1 MINQSN
7 NHQQLQYQKSVISEE
22 FRELVNRNKS
32 IKEENRYLIYEEFK
46 EEIEELYLGM
56 NQLEVMDQ
64 VTKNKYYY
72 VKRFIDLYYR

>member
-1 MINQSN
+1 M
-7 NHQQLQYQKSVISEE
+7 
-22 FRELVNRNKS
+22 NRNKL
-32 IKEENRYLIYEEFK
+32 IKEENRYLTYEEFK